1 MHMTEHRNRAHIMT
15 SPRTI
20 RAAEALAQECIR
32 AHGLGIASMYGCATS
47 HEYCAWLCTV
57 RRIPETVSR
66 NAARMLRPLRH
77 AELSQQERIAS
88 VVCVDSP
95 YHMGQGLSMDA
106 PNLIPAGSMSDAF
119 GGMTCIFRGGV

>member
-1 MHMTEHRNRAHIMT
+1 MT

-32 AHGLGIASMYGCATS
+32 AQALGIASMYGCATS

-77 AELSQQERIAS
+77 AELCARERILS
-88 VVCVDSP
+88 VACIDSP
-95 YHMGQGLSMDA
+95 HHMGEGYSMDA
-106 PNLIPAGSMSDAF
+106 PHLIPAGSVSDAF
-119 GGMTCIFRGGV
+119 EGMTVILREGC